1 MMCTLMYEIVNSFGE
16 ESCTECV
23 VHITIRAV
31 L

>member
-1 MMCTLMYEIVNSFGE
+1 MYEIVNSFGE